1 MSSITVATGSTDGQ
15 ETKHGGEANNQLD
28 QLSFRHVT
36 GMKQNSEALAR
47 ANTCDPRA
55 VDAAAEIIANG
66 IHKPLAEPI
75 VFEYRELWQHDR
87 PMLDELHAEAGHMPL
102 DQLGGTYGWSVRYKQ
117 REDYVGLGVETL
129 GDYID
134 AFRTGDKKLPYLR
147 HISLNKS
154 APGLRRYIKDPV
166 AFTPNWV
173 TPRWLN
179 RLGGPELFIGQ
190 EGTSFGHVHRDH
202 ANVHVGFV
210 QLEGEKELVLF
221 PPSDRDYVYCCQGR
235 EFPYQD
241 RATMVRYADLQNYD
255 EFPLLRH
262 ATPHKITLREGE
274 ALLMPANWWHT
285 TYNHCNSVSYS
296 IRIINATNVAG
307 SVGVHLAGVPR
318 MIRRAL
324 FGRPQQPAQA

>member
-1 MSSITVATGSTDGQ
+1 MSQT
-15 ETKHGGEANNQLD
+15 
-28 QLSFRHVT
+28 
-36 GMKQNSEALAR
+36 SEALTR
-47 ANTCDPRA
+47 PDSFNPRA
-55 VDAAAEIIANG
+55 SASAAEIIAHG
-66 IHKPLAEPI
+66 IRKPLAEPI
-75 VFEYRELWQHDR
+75 VFEYRDLWQHER
-87 PMLDELHAEAGHMPL
+87 PLLDELRAAAGHIPL
-102 DQLGGTYGWSVRYKQ
+102 DRLGGTYGWSVRYKQ

-129 GDYID
+129 ADYID
-134 AFRTGDKKLPYLR
+134 AFRAGAKKLPYLR

-210 QLEGEKELVLF
+210 QLLGEKELVLF

-241 RATMVRYADLQNYD
+241 RATMVRHADLQNFD

-285 TYNHCNSVSYS
+285 TYNHCNSISYS

-307 SVGVHLAGVPR
+307 CVGVHFAGIPR
-318 MIRRAL
+318 LVKRAL
-324 FGRPQQPAQA
+324 FGRPQFPAKA